1 LPIQAFDVAHKPHT
15 SPIPAAI
22 KRRYGWG
29 RGPVAADES
38 TRSSAFMLRVFGNSG
53 GTLQEWS
60 RSGGNRMGRQLL
72 AFGGIARA
80 GALVACC
87 TVLAHCS
94 GPFSSKEYSPRVVEE
109 GEPVP
114 KGGGAY
120 RVGKPYNING
130 RTYVPAENP
139 SYRAEGVASWYGR
152 DFHGRLTANG
162 EIYDMHSISAA
173 HTTLPLPSYVRVTN
187 LDNGRSIIVRVND
200 RGPYHRNRVIDLSIG
215 TAKALEFYSRG
226 LARVR
231 VEYVGPAPLEGSDDT
246 MLVATLR
253 DGSPAPAPSKVMIA
267 AAKPFISNLD
277 DGKNAPSARPFA
289 LSSTS
294 SRVVS
299 SASEAANRSNAKSL
313 VRSASAAEILV
324 EPAAPP
330 EVPAAAFAPL
340 RSEPGTLDLMSGR
353 GLY

>member
-1 LPIQAFDVAHKPHT
+1 M
-15 SPIPAAI
+15 
-22 KRRYGWG
+22 GG
-29 RGPVAADES
+29 RQR
-38 TRSSAFMLRVFGNSG
+38 TVFGAI
-53 GTLQEWS
+53 T
-60 RSGGNRMGRQLL
+60 RV
-72 AFGGIARA
+72 
-80 GALVACC
+80 GALAACC
-87 TVLAHCS
+87 ALLAHCS

-139 SYRAEGVASWYGR
+139 RYRAEGVASWYGR

-162 EIYDMHSISAA
+162 EVYDMHSISAA

-231 VEYVGPAPLEGSDDT
+231 VEYVGPAPLDGSDDE
-246 MLVATLR
+246 MLMATLR
-253 DGSPAPAPSKVMIA
+253 DGLPAPAPSKVMIA
-267 AAKPFISNLD
+267 SAKPFIANLD
-277 DGKNAPSARPFA
+277 DGKNAPPSARSLTLA
-289 LSSTS
+289 STS
-294 SRVVS
+294 TRVVA
-299 SASEAANRSNAKSL
+299 SASEAVSSNRSKTKTL
-313 VRSASAAEILV
+313 VRSASAAESPA
-324 EPAAPP
+324 EPSPPPDPAP
-330 EVPAAAFAPL
+330 AAFAPT
-340 RSEPGTLDLMSGR
+340 RNETLDLMSGR